1 MVMKKLV
8 VIISVLISSIS
19 FSQDTIKVDGSNLEQ
34 IEDIVVELVNNYR
47 AIKGLNRLVRK
58 EIIDTFAM
66 QHCNNMMLDFFK
78 TNDIHKSC
86 AHDLPGL
93 SIKQRRDSFNVKYNT
108 SILDSNYNI
117 DTDTSIR
124 ISGENCQAKQLQSKH
139 PKHHVTYTAQY
150 IFNAWKNCPA
160 HNHVMLSKKHRF
172 VGIDI
177 LIVNDK
183 TILVSIDFGCY
194 FKDEFEYV
202 PVYR

>member
-1 MVMKKLV
+1 MKQQKNNISMKKLILAV
-8 VIISVLISSIS
+8 SIIVSSIS

-47 AIKGLNRLVRK
+47 ASKGLNRLVRK

-66 QHCNNMMLDFFK
+66 QHCNNMMLDLFK
-78 TNDIHKSC
+78 TNDIYKSC

-93 SIKQRRDSFNVKYNT
+93 SVEQRIDNFNSKYKCHDDLG
-108 SILDSNYNI
+108 S
-117 DTDTSIR
+117 SIR
-124 ISGENCQAKQLQSKH
+124 FSGENCQAKQKISKN
-139 PKHHVTYTAQY
+139 PNRIVTYTAQE
-150 IFNAWKNCPA
+150 IFNTWKNCPA
-160 HNHVMLSKKHRF
+160 HNHVMLVKNHKF

-194 FKDEFEYV
+194 LNDIITVEV
-202 PVYR
+202 R

>member
-1 MVMKKLV
+1 MKKLV
-8 VIISVLISSIS
+8 VIVSILVSSIS
-19 FSQDTIKVDGSNLEQ
+19 YSQDTIKVDGSNLEQ
-34 IEDIVVELVNNYR
+34 IEDIVVGLVNNYR

-78 TNDIHKSC
+78 TDDIHKSC

-93 SIKQRRDSFNVKYNT
+93 SVKQRRDNFNSKYTCYNNLGN
-108 SILDSNYNI
+108 SIC
-117 DTDTSIR
+117 
-124 ISGENCQAKQLQSKH
+124 ISGENCGARQLYTKS
-139 PKHHVTYTAQY
+139 PKYSVILTAQE

-160 HNHVMLSKKHRF
+160 HNHVMLVKKHKF

-194 FKDEFEYV
+194 LKDIITVEV
-202 PVYR
+202 R